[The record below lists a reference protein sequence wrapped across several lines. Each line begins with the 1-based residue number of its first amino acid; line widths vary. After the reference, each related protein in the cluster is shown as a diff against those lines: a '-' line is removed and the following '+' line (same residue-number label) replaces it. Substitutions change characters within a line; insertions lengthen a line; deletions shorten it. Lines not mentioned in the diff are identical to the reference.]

1 MLTVLEV
8 INRSTDYLNRKGI
21 ESARTNAEL
30 LLAHILKCK
39 RLDLYLMYDK
49 PLSEFELNTYREFLK
64 RRSVFEPLQYITGK
78 VEFYGLEFNISPSVL
93 IPRPETELL
102 VELVISSVT
111 TEDEINILDIGSGC
125 GNIGI
130 AVAAKLPNVNV
141 TGIDISED
149 AIAVAEENTNKYN
162 LQNRVK
168 FRCIDILNTT
178 MEDLSNFDIVVSNPP
193 YVSKPD
199 YIKLQKEIRN
209 YEPEIAVTDVS
220 DGLTFYKTI
229 TPLAKKIL
237 HKTGIL
243 FYELGQGQSLQVKN
257 ILNDNGFDK
266 ISITQDYENID
277 RVISGVVR

>member
-8 INRSTDYLNRKGI
+8 IKRSTDYLNRKGI

-78 VEFYGLEFNISPSVL
+78 VEFYGLELNISPSVL

-130 AVAAKLPNVNV
+130 AVAAKMPNVNV
-141 TGIDISED
+141 TGIDISKD

-162 LQNRVK
+162 LQNRVN

-193 YVSKPD
+193 YVSKSD
-199 YIKLQKEIRN
+199 YMKLQKEIRKF
-209 YEPEIAVTDVS
+209 EPEIAVTDIS
-220 DGLTFYKTI
+220 DGLTFYKSI
-229 TPLAKKIL
+229 TPLANKIL

-243 FYELGQGQSLQVKN
+243 YYELGQGQSLQVKN
-257 ILNDNGFDK
+257 ILDDNGFDK